1 MNFVPKFKGNEDVSP
16 HVKTVIVDDSTK
28 RDQII
33 SLLNSAFIVHPMAEI
48 LLMIPLVFLI

>member
-48 LLMIPLVFLI
+48 LLMIPLVILT